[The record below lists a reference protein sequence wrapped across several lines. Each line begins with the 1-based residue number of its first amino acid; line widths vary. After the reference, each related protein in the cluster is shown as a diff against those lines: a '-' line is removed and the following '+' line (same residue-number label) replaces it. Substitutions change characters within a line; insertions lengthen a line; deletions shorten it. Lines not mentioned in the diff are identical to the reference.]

1 MAITVE
7 AVYENGV
14 LKLKEP
20 LPFQEHE
27 QVQVTIQ
34 PKTSWVERTAGLMGF
49 TGTAEE
55 AEYFALSPDLD
66 PQEDE

>member
-27 QVQVTIQ
+27 QVQVTIH
-34 PKTSWVERTAGLMGF
+34 PKTSWVERSAGIMGF
-49 TGTAEE
+49 TGTADE